1 MEVSCTKI
9 CLVPA
14 ENPVKYVKFSIF
26 QGAPFLE
33 KDIVKKLDLYEKYG
47 KKNVN
52 MYQEK

>member
-9 CLVPA
+9 SVVLT

-33 KDIVKKLDLYEKYG
+33 KDIVKKLDLYEKCG
-47 KKNVN
+47 KNNVN
-52 MYQEK
+52 TYQEK